1 MAVVVRLRRI
11 GKNPKKR
18 PHFRIT
24 VFDQRRG
31 RDSRFI
37 EEIGFYNPLTEA
49 IKIKRERLD
58 SWIKKGAQLSTTV
71 KNLLKKSKAIVQKE
85 EKNAADSTS

>member
-1 MAVVVRLRRI
+1 MPVVIRLRRI

-18 PHFRIT
+18 PHFRIS

-37 EEIGFYNPLTEA
+37 EELGFYNPVTGTA
-49 IKIKRERLD
+49 KMKKERLD
-58 SWIKKGAQLSTTV
+58 FWVKNGAQLSATV
-71 KNLLKKSKAIVQKE
+71 KNLAKKTKTVS
-85 EKNAADSTS
+85 

>member
-18 PHFRIT
+18 PHFRIS

-37 EEIGFYNPLTEA
+37 EEIGFYNPITQTM
-49 IKIKRERLD
+49 KIKKERLD
-58 SWIKKGAQLSTTV
+58 FWVKNGAQLSDTV
-71 KNLLKKSKAIVQKE
+71 KNLSERSKTISKKE
-85 EKNAADSTS
+85 ETNAAGTAS

>member
-1 MAVVVRLRRI
+1 MPVVVRLRRI

-49 IKIKRERLD
+49 IKVNKERVD
-58 SWIKKGAQLSTTV
+58 YWIKKGAQLSATV
-71 KNLLKKSKAIVQKE
+71 KNIVKKAK
-85 EKNAADSTS
+85 T

>member
-1 MAVVVRLRRI
+1 MPVVVRLRRI

-24 VFDQRRG
+24 VFDQSRG

-37 EEIGFYNPLTEA
+37 EEIGFYNPITEA
-49 IKIKRERLD
+49 IKINRERMD
-58 SWIKKGAQLSTTV
+58 FWIKNGAQLSARV
-71 KNLLKKSKAIVQKE
+71 KSIAGKYKTSAQKE
-85 EKNAADSTS
+85 AKNAADTAS

>member
-1 MAVVVRLRRI
+1 MPVVVRLRRI

-37 EEIGFYNPLTEA
+37 EEIGFYNPVTEA

-71 KNLLKKSKAIVQKE
+71 KNLLKKSNAISQKE
-85 EKNAADSTS
+85 EKNAADTAS

>member
-18 PHFRIT
+18 PHFRIS
-24 VFDQRRG
+24 VFDQHRG
-31 RDSRFI
+31 RDGRFI
-37 EEIGFYNPLTEA
+37 EELGFYNPVTEA
-49 IKIKRERLD
+49 VKIKRERLD

-71 KNLLKKSKAIVQKE
+71 KNLLKKSKVIVQKE
-85 EKNAADSTS
+85 EKNAADSAS

>member
-1 MAVVVRLRRI
+1 MPVVVRLRRI

-24 VFDQRRG
+24 VFDKRRG
-31 RDSRFI
+31 RDGRFI

>member
-1 MAVVVRLRRI
+1 MPVIVRLRRI

-24 VFDQRRG
+24 VFEQTRG

-37 EEIGFYNPLTEA
+37 EELGFYNPVTGS
-49 IKIKRERLD
+49 IKINKERLD
-58 SWIKKGAQLSTTV
+58 FWVKNGAQVSATV
-71 KNLLKKSKAIVQKE
+71 KSLSEKSKTILNKE
-85 EKNAADSTS
+85 AKDATGAPS

>member
-49 IKIKRERLD
+49 MKVNKERID
-58 SWIKKGAQLSTTV
+58 YWIEKGAQLSATV
-71 KNLLKKSKAIVQKE
+71 KKLVKKTKTVAK
-85 EKNAADSTS
+85 T

>member
-1 MAVVVRLRRI
+1 MPVVVRLRRI